1 MTSTAARTIAVIPAR
16 GGSKGVP
23 GKNLRTVGGVSL
35 IARAVASALAARLID
50 EVFVSTDSPEI
61 AAAAREAGASVI
73 KRPAELS
80 DDGASS
86 EAALLHALSTIDD
99 APGILVFLQATSP
112 FIDSAD
118 LDAAVARVASGES
131 DVVLSARESHGF
143 LWRQTDEGAHGVNHD
158 ASFRLRRQDSEPQFL
173 ETGAFYVMRAAG
185 FLEAK
190 FRFFGRVGLAIVPD
204 LTAIEIDSSADLALA
219 SAVAP
224 LVTPAAHIDVDAV
237 VTDFDGV
244 HTDDSVHVGSDG
256 SESVTVSRSDG
267 MGVSLLR
274 RAGLPVL
281 ILSTETNPVVSV
293 RAHKLKVEVR
303 QAVDDKASVLIRW
316 AADRGLDLAR
326 VAFVGNDV
334 NDLGC
339 LRLVGW
345 PVAVADAHPLVIAAA
360 RVILTRAGGH
370 GAIRELADRVLSPHD
385 SSTTTLEEL
394 WSRSAPTP

>member
-73 KRPAELS
+73 ERPAELS

-86 EAALLHALSTIDD
+86 EAALLHALGAMNA

-112 FIDSAD
+112 FIDPAD

-143 LWRQTDEGAHGVNHD
+143 LWRQTDEGARGVNHD

-224 LVTPAAHIDVDAV
+224 LVTPAVHIDVDAV

-303 QAVDDKASVLIRW
+303 QAVDDKASVLTRW

-345 PVAVADAHPLVIAAA
+345 PVAVADAHPLVLAAA

>member
-1 MTSTAARTIAVIPAR
+1 MTSAASRTIAVIPAR

-35 IARAVASALAARLID
+35 IARAVGSALAARLID
-50 EVFVSTDSPEI
+50 EVYVSTDSPEI
-61 AAAAREAGASVI
+61 AAAAREAGAQVVD
-73 KRPAELS
+73 RPAELS

-86 EAALLHALSTIDD
+86 EAALLHALGAIEP

-112 FIDSAD
+112 FIDPAD
-118 LDAAVARVASGES
+118 LDAAVSRVASGQS
-131 DVVLSARESHGF
+131 DVVLAARESHGF
-143 LWRQTDEGAHGVNHD
+143 LWRQTDEGARGINHD

-173 ETGAFYVMRAAG
+173 ETGAFYVMRAEGFVEAG
-185 FLEAK
+185 

-204 LTAIEIDSSADLALA
+204 LTGIEIDTLDDLQLA
-219 SAVAP
+219 SAIAP
-224 LVTPAAHIDVDAV
+224 LVAPAGHIDVDAV

-244 HTDDSVHVGSDG
+244 HTDDRVHVGSDG

-267 MGVSLLR
+267 MGVALLR

-281 ILSTETNPVVSV
+281 ILSSEANPVVSV

-303 QAVDDKASVLIRW
+303 QAVDDKAAVLVRW
-316 AADRGLDLAR
+316 AAENDLDLAR

-339 LRLVGW
+339 LALVGW
-345 PVAVADAHPLVIAAA
+345 PVAVTDAHPQVLAAA
-360 RVILTRAGGH
+360 RVVLTSPGGH
-370 GAIRELADRVLSPHD
+370 GAVRELADRILTPHD
-385 SSTTTLEEL
+385 SSAPTLEEL